1 MALRTTF
8 AWLAITL
15 PGLALAEDYVGT
27 LKVPQ
32 SSSTPSGI
40 YSFSTTPGLVSVPG
54 ETGMK
59 LKLGY
64 KYSRYFA
71 VEGEVMDFGRSSA
84 TDPFSSPANLA
95 SAFRSTGFGVDTI
108 AMLPV
113 WRFSFY
119 GRMGAYR
126 ADVRNPFGATSLGFL
141 PSEAYSRGTRLRYG
155 LGMRYDITRSLGMRA
170 EYERNAAFGSPFAS
184 ESDTA
189 DQVSVGVTWRF

>member
-1 MALRTTF
+1 MALRTPLT
-8 AWLAITL
+8 WLAITL

-40 YSFSTTPGLVSVPG
+40 YSFSTTPGLATVPG
-54 ETGMK
+54 ESGMK

-71 VEGEVMDFGRSSA
+71 VEGDVVDFGRPSA

-126 ADVRNPFGATSLGFL
+126 ADVRNAFGATSLGYL
-141 PSEAYSRGTRLRYG
+141 PSEAYARGTRLRYG
-155 LGMRYDITRSLGMRA
+155 LGMR
-170 EYERNAAFGSPFAS
+170 
-184 ESDTA
+184 
-189 DQVSVGVTWRF
+189 